1 MLPRSV
7 ATLGLGCRLARASWK
22 ASVRAA
28 VPSPHIWAG
37 NRMRGTVGVA
47 AAGAVAATTV
57 GVCEDEVGVYD
68 VAIVGGG
75 IVGLATAREVQ
86 GRFPHMKVVVLEK
99 EADVSLHQS
108 GYVSMPACRA
118 MFYVPRLRR
127 PDLLT
132 MPLSHAPPQ
141 PDSRSRHN
149 SGVIHAGIYYAPG
162 STMAQCCVRGAAY
175 MYEYCKV
182 GVAAPL
188 RAIKGIVS
196 THLDAPSSSPIPFHP
211 TRHPIPPIPSSFVPP
226 RHAL

>member
-1 MLPRSV
+1 
-7 ATLGLGCRLARASWK
+7 
-22 ASVRAA
+22 
-28 VPSPHIWAG
+28 
-37 NRMRGTVGVA
+37 MRGTVGVA

-132 MPLSHAPPQ
+132 MPLSHALPNP
-141 PDSRSRHN
+141 
-149 SGVIHAGIYYAPG
+149 IHGLG
-162 STMAQCCVRGAAY
+162 TTLVLSTLVSTMRRVPQWPSAAFEALHTC
-175 MYEYCKV
+175 M
-182 GVAAPL
+182 
-188 RAIKGIVS
+188 S
-196 THLDAPSSSPIPFHP
+196 TAK
-211 TRHPIPPIPSSFVPP
+211 
-226 RHAL
+226 